1 MRVKAMVSFLQKY
14 IPGNSTIVSEYIP
27 GGGSRKAA
35 NHVYKSVRPHG
46 LTMGNLS
53 LGMVSSA
60 LLPEAHERV
69 IREIPR
75 DPKLA
80 SFAKKL
86 WVPSRCRRDKSGS

>member
-75 DPKLA
+75 DPEVGQLC
-80 SFAKKL
+80 KKIMGAEPL
-86 WVPSRCRRDKSGS
+86 PAR